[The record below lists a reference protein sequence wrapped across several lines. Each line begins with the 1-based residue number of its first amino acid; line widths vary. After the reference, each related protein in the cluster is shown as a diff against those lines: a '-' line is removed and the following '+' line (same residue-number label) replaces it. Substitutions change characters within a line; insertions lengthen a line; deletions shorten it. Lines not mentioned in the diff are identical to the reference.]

1 MPDSKRP
8 QVPDEAP
15 TTKAGRLT
23 VFSVKQTANGSVWV
37 KAGSAWTNRDVMWG
51 ASLCGTLGNWSR
63 RRRFDR
69 RGESATGT

>member
-51 ASLCGTLGNWSR
+51 ASL
-63 RRRFDR
+63 
-69 RGESATGT
+69 